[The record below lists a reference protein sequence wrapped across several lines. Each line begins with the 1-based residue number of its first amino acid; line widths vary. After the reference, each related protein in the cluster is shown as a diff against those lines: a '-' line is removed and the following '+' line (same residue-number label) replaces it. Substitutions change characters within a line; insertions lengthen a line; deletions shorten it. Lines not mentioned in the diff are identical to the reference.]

1 MQKHLWN
8 RRLLGLILLFM
19 SGCSVIGVYSE
30 RAVSAESPQ
39 SMHQHFAT
47 SSYLQAMR
55 DARAVLSRNQENKE
69 VILIMLR
76 SMAYLN
82 VSKTQADAAIQLAD
96 SLFPADHQI
105 QSAIILLSISN
116 GSIAQAQQRAHRR
129 NQRCQ
134 FNCQP

>member
-8 RRLLGLILLFM
+8 IRLLELILLFM
-19 SGCSVIGVYSE
+19 SGCSVIGVYAK

-39 SMHQHFAT
+39 SMHQHFAA

-55 DARAVLSRNQENKE
+55 DAKAVLSRNQENKE
-69 VILIMLR
+69 AMLIMLR

-116 GSIAQAQQRAHRR
+116 GSIAQAQHRAHRR